1 MATDL
6 LPSQVVLMN
15 ANPRLISTPNV
26 HFVFEGEDM
35 PEGIPT
41 DKLLLVDLDNNG
53 SLKSY
58 HAASKVNQIFS
69 AQISANENERVLQI
83 EGNFVTSGSEENRS
97 SSANPVQ
104 EHILKEFDTRN
115 EFLRSLLRDAQ
126 TQNLF
131 TMDASSS
138 SDSISS
144 VEDAWRELEDKL
156 NSTANDVELRLSTP
170 EDIHRY
176 LEQSIDE
183 IDLESENSQ
192 IVIPESFNDD
202 LDWMS
207 EASNES
213 GHLNLAS
220 STDEGLE
227 ADFRAL
233 SPELRPTSPFRT
245 SENTTPVL
253 SRRTP
258 SPFAK
263 RALFNLEAFS

>member
-6 LPSQVVLMN
+6 LPSQVVLI
-15 ANPRLISTPNV
+15 NPNTRLISTPNV
-26 HFVFEGEDM
+26 HFVFENEDM
-35 PEGIPT
+35 PEGLPA
-41 DKLLLVDLDNNG
+41 DKVLFVDLDKNG

-58 HAASKVNQIFS
+58 HASKVNQIYS
-69 AQISANENERVLQI
+69 AQISAKENERVLQI
-83 EGNFVTSGSEENRS
+83 EGNFVASGSEENRS
-97 SSANPVQ
+97 GSANPMQ
-104 EHILKEFDTRN
+104 EHILKDFDTRN

-131 TMDASSS
+131 SMDTTSS

-183 IDLESENSQ
+183 LDLESESSQ

-227 ADFRAL
+227 EFRAL

-245 SENTTPVL
+245 SESTTPVL
-253 SRRTP
+253 TRRTP

>member
-15 ANPRLISTPNV
+15 VNSRLISAPNV
-26 HFVFEGEDM
+26 HFVFEGEEV
-35 PEGIPT
+35 PKGLPV
-41 DKLLLVDLDNNG
+41 DKVLYVDLDTNG
-53 SLKSY
+53 SVKDY
-58 HAASKVNQIFS
+58 HAASKVNQIYS
-69 AQISANENERVLQI
+69 AQISNNENERVLQI
-83 EGNFVTSGSEENRS
+83 EGSFVASSEENRS

-104 EHILKEFDTRN
+104 EHILKEFDSRN

-126 TQNLF
+126 TQNLYS
-131 TMDASSS
+131 MDDASS

-183 IDLESENSQ
+183 LDLESENSQ
-192 IVIPESFNDD
+192 VVIPDSFNDD

-220 STDEGLE
+220 SSEALE

-245 SENTTPVL
+245 SESTTPVVM
-253 SRRTP
+253 RRAP

>member
-6 LPSQVVLMN
+6 LPSQVVLI
-15 ANPRLISTPNV
+15 NPSRLISTPKV
-26 HFVFEGEDM
+26 HYVFENEEVPQGL
-35 PEGIPT
+35 PT
-41 DKLLLVDLDNNG
+41 DKVLFVDLDTNG
-53 SLKSY
+53 SVKSY
-58 HAASKVNQIFS
+58 HAASKVNQIHS
-69 AQISANENERVLQI
+69 AQISTNASERVLQI
-83 EGNFVTSGSEENRS
+83 EGNFVASGSDETRS
-97 SSANPVQ
+97 SPANPVQ
-104 EHILKEFDTRN
+104 EHILKEFDSRN

-131 TMDASSS
+131 SMDASS

-144 VEDAWRELEDKL
+144 VEDAWRDLEDKL
-156 NSTANDVELRLSTP
+156 NNTGVDVELRLSTP

-183 IDLESENSQ
+183 FDLESENTQ
-192 IVIPESFNDD
+192 AIIPDSFNDD

-207 EASNES
+207 ETSNES

-220 STDEGLE
+220 STDEALE

-245 SENTTPVL
+245 SESTTPN
-253 SRRTP
+253 SMRRAP